1 MAYVNTSS
9 FRSAPVSD
17 APPASENL
25 DFVQRQHIE
34 AVLQRCGWRING
46 RGNAA
51 ERLGLH
57 PNTLRFR
64 MKKLGVAGPAARARA
79 SQSQSGTL

>member
-1 MAYVNTSS
+1 MTVVNIASRQAATD
-9 FRSAPVSD
+9 SD
-17 APPASENL
+17 VAQSPENL
-25 DFVQRQHIE
+25 DVVQRLHIE

-79 SQSQSGTL
+79 LQTGTL